1 MFCWTVNLN
10 LAWTYYFT
18 GILIA
23 SSARP
28 IIYLALYVLG
38 CRPIIGPVCLYCLLP
53 ISDNSLERLKCTMST
68 LFCRLSPS
76 RCPSPGPAP
85 LLPGSSLVCWAG
97 AGLGWPPGSPW
108 PPPIRGGCQPA
119 HSSGERVLCSAHSAG
134 EGVLFINS
142 RMCVFV
148 RKPHVSH
155 KIVSHTGVRTNI
167 R

>member
-1 MFCWTVNLN
+1 MHVLLDCEPQPGLDLLLHGNTHCILGTAHYLFSIRCSPLSSNNWSCLPVL
-10 LAWTYYFT
+10 LAANI
-18 GILIA
+18 GRQPRA
-23 SSARP
+23 S
-28 IIYLALYVLG
+28 
-38 CRPIIGPVCLYCLLP
+38 
-53 ISDNSLERLKCTMST
+53 KMST

-85 LLPGSSLVCWAG
+85 LLPGSSRVCWAG

-148 RKPHVSH
+148 HTPHVSH
-155 KIVSHTGVRTNI
+155 KIVSDTGVRSNI